1 MVRDEEML
9 LYATGEGGDGRGSTG
24 KAAPA
29 GAPPVFDDRPGREGG
44 GGGGRGGGGG
54 IGGVASVGA
63 DAVGRARGAA
73 AVAGTALL
81 HAELEVRQLG
91 ARLTRVLLASPAG
104 REQAVGSAKLTRAM
118 TEAAATATAEVAEAK
133 AYVAAAAGGGGG
145 GGGGVGGV
153 PTVSSTISM
162 ALGLEDLPRQLNM
175 MSREM
180 DIYRRR
186 LDAASRSNT

>member
-1 MVRDEEML
+1 M
-9 LYATGEGGDGRGSTG
+9 
-24 KAAPA
+24 
-29 GAPPVFDDRPGREGG
+29 
-44 GGGGRGGGGG
+44 
-54 IGGVASVGA
+54 ASVGA

-133 AYVAAAAGGGGG
+133 AYAAGAAAAAAAGGGGR
-145 GGGGVGGV
+145 GVGGV

>member
-1 MVRDEEML
+1 MVRDEEL
-9 LYATGEGGDGRGSTG
+9 HFTHGEGGMGEGVPRCTGWGAAGVRRPARARGRRRRRKRRRWGNWW
-24 KAAPA
+24 
-29 GAPPVFDDRPGREGG
+29 
-44 GGGGRGGGGG
+44 RGDE
-54 IGGVASVGA
+54 GA
-63 DAVGRARGAA
+63 DAVGRARGRR
-73 AVAGTALL
+73 VAGTALL

-91 ARLTRVLLASPAG
+91 ARLTRVLLASPADVA
-104 REQAVGSAKLTRAM
+104 AVGSETDPGHDRSGGDGD
-118 TEAAATATAEVAEAK
+118 
-133 AYVAAAAGGGGG
+133 GGGGG
-145 GGGGVGGV
+145 GKGHAGRRRRRRGRRRRGVGGV